1 MRHDLREYDSPSFLE
16 VHIECRAPLA
26 ENRFLAPR
34 YGSAFIRGGCNVPHL
49 LADEGQPS
57 AIADGSTAVVQVR
70 KTWKPAVAADHPS
83 DSLER
88 GREN

>member
-26 ENRFLAPR
+26 ENRILVPR
-34 YGSAFIRGGCNVPHL
+34 YSSAFIRGGCNVPHL

-57 AIADGSTAVVQVR
+57 AIADGSAAVQVR